1 MSNYPF
7 VNCREFP
14 NLPHPPDRSASSIT
28 GEQTMKQD
36 SAEYP
41 TVETSEEICYP
52 DGSFQ
57 LPSSGGADVAE
68 EVELIWF
75 STHFEDSMEMY
86 ADAATVAQH
95 LNNHKSW
102 FSQCA
107 LPMKAEPIGENG
119 YDLLIGRFGAFGYRV
134 EARIGLELLPPD
146 ARGTY
151 LIKTIPIPN
160 YTPPGYEVNFC
171 SAMNLVEVSAEE
183 FAKNWQGA
191 DRSQLP
197 PLITIAGW
205 KLDLAVGVS
214 FPKFIRSMSESLIK
228 KTGEGILETIIKQV
242 NRRLTYKTQL
252 VFHENL
258 DIPFPKNI
266 HRH

>member
-1 MSNYPF
+1 
-7 VNCREFP
+7 
-14 NLPHPPDRSASSIT
+14 
-28 GEQTMKQD
+28 MKQD
-36 SAEYP
+36 SVEYP
-41 TVETSEEICYP
+41 TVEASDELWYP
-52 DGSFQ
+52 DASLQ
-57 LPSSGGADVAE
+57 PPETGGADVAE

-86 ADAATVAQH
+86 ADAATVAEH

-102 FSQCA
+102 FCQCA
-107 LPMKAEPIGENG
+107 LPMKSEPLGENG

-146 ARGTY
+146 AEGCY
-151 LIKTIPIPN
+151 LIRTIPVPN

-171 SAMNLVEVSAEE
+171 SAMSLAEVSADE
-183 FAKNWQGA
+183 FAKNGSSC

-197 PLITIAGW
+197 PIITIAGW

-214 FPKFIRSMSESLIK
+214 FPKFIRSMSTTLIQ
-228 KTGEGILETIIKQV
+228 KTGEGILEKIIKQV

-252 VFHENL
+252 VFHESL
-258 DIPFPKNI
+258 GIPFPKK
-266 HRH
+266 RHKH

>member
-1 MSNYPF
+1 
-7 VNCREFP
+7 
-14 NLPHPPDRSASSIT
+14 
-28 GEQTMKQD
+28 MKQD

-41 TVETSEEICYP
+41 TIEASDEICYP

-57 LPSSGGADVAE
+57 PPETGGADVAE
-68 EVELIWF
+68 DVELIWF

-86 ADAATVAQH
+86 ADAATVAEH
-95 LNNHKSW
+95 LNNHKTW
-102 FSQCA
+102 FCQCA

-146 ARGTY
+146 AEGCY
-151 LIKTIPIPN
+151 LIKTIPVPN

-171 SAMNLVEVSAEE
+171 SAMNLMELSADD
-183 FAKNWQGA
+183 FAKNWSIS

-205 KLDLAVGVS
+205 KLDLAVGVY
-214 FPKFIRSMSESLIK
+214 FPKFIRSMSKSLIQ
-228 KTGEGILETIIKQV
+228 KTGEGILEKIIKQV

-252 VFHENL
+252 VFHESL
-258 DIPFPKNI
+258 GIPFPKKP
-266 HRH
+266 HKHG